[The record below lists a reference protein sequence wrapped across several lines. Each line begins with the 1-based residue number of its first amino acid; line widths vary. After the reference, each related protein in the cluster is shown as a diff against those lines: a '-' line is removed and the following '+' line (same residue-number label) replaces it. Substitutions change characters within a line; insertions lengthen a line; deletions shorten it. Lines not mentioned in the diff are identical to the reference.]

1 MVSKKAARVMS
12 AAMVLVLFAGMPLAQ
27 AKHHQLISPGDHV
40 IDMQRLRDSIKE
52 TAQKIAEYQADVEKF
67 KQKVLLYSGVK
78 GLNERISAAIDR
90 YSQGLR
96 GKSLIFDPTAV
107 LHNSILRA
115 GATEEQLTDP
125 FEASGYQK
133 GLLNEVMYANSDALR
148 QYESSA
154 ALSGERLGVAASIL
168 GEDNNGIVGTRQKEA
183 ALASLST
190 LNENDETKMLAA
202 ETIRQIESDEREY
215 AQEDFER
222 QETEFG
228 MFYEYDP
235 YHPSDLDKELAPQT
249 ENFGFLSTRDIGD
262 E

>member
-1 MVSKKAARVMS
+1 
-12 AAMVLVLFAGMPLAQ
+12 
-27 AKHHQLISPGDHV
+27 
-40 IDMQRLRDSIKE
+40 
-52 TAQKIAEYQADVEKF
+52 
-67 KQKVLLYSGVK
+67 
-78 GLNERISAAIDR
+78 
-90 YSQGLR
+90 
-96 GKSLIFDPTAV
+96 
-107 LHNSILRA
+107 
-115 GATEEQLTDP
+115 
-125 FEASGYQK
+125 
-133 GLLNEVMYANSDALR
+133 MYANSDALR